1 MHNKTKTNTEVKV
14 QQEIS
19 TLIDNAKILMTNGSL
34 IKVESIAEY
43 YLWSICISDNRSKK
57 LDFLSGPL
65 RKVLLFF

>member
-34 IKVESIAEY
+34 MKVESIAEY
-43 YLWSICISDNRSKK
+43 SLWSICISDNRSKK
-57 LDFLSGPL
+57 IG
-65 RKVLLFF
+65 LF